1 MLMVVCKYEEE
12 LGMNEHGKNGTDQSG
27 FHYDNC
33 AGGPCN
39 CDERR
44 YGYRRTGG
52 DFSLFRG
59 IAALI
64 GGFLLMVA
72 IVMVFGLDIEI
83 MSGFALFALW
93 IGSEIVV
100 TWIILKIEG
109 FL

>member
-1 MLMVVCKYEEE
+1 MS
-12 LGMNEHGKNGTDQSG
+12 EHGRNGLDQSG
-27 FHYDNC
+27 FHYDDC

-44 YGYRRTGG
+44 YGHRKSGG

-72 IVMVFGLDIEI
+72 IVTLFGLDIET
-83 MSGFALFALW
+83 MSGLALFVLW

-109 FL
+109 LL

>member
-1 MLMVVCKYEEE
+1 
-12 LGMNEHGKNGTDQSG
+12 
-27 FHYDNC
+27 
-33 AGGPCN
+33 
-39 CDERR
+39 
-44 YGYRRTGG
+44 
-52 DFSLFRG
+52 
-59 IAALI
+59 
-64 GGFLLMVA
+64 MVA